1 MLVHILLALL
11 GGYLGLGG
19 LLYFFQDQFLYHPK
33 QQLSA
38 TPGQQGWTYE
48 DVTFQTEDDE
58 VLHGWW
64 IPSSR
69 ERGTLLFLHG
79 NAGNISGRIEVLEPF
94 LQLGLSVLL
103 FDYRGYGRS
112 TGTPSEEG
120 LYQDAEAA
128 WHYLTRA
135 QGRDPSRVVL
145 LGRSLGGGVATWL
158 AGRTQP
164 AALIL
169 ESTFTSVFA
178 MARKRFPLFPVR
190 LLAKSRYDNLR
201 RVAHLEVP
209 LLVIHSPTD
218 EVVPFSHGRR
228 LYEAAALPKS
238 FMEIKGAHHNGFSV
252 TGAAYREGIGSFLAQ
267 YVDQGFSGLRSK

>member
-1 MLVHILLALL
+1 MNIFLVLL
-11 GGYLGLGG
+11 GAYMGLGG
-19 LLYFFQDQFLYHPK
+19 LLYFFQDQFLYHPEK
-33 QQLSA
+33 QLNA
-38 TPGQQGWTYE
+38 TPGQHGWTYE
-48 DVTFQTEDDE
+48 SITFQTKDGE

-64 IPSSR
+64 IPSSV

-79 NAGNISGRIEVLEPF
+79 NAGNISGRIDIVKPF

-103 FDYRGYGRS
+103 FDYRGYGQS

-128 WHYLTRA
+128 WNYLTRT
-135 QGRDPSRVVL
+135 QGRDPGRVVL

-158 AGRTQP
+158 AGRAQP

-169 ESTFTSVFA
+169 ESTFTSVIA
-178 MARKRFPLFPVR
+178 MARKKFPLFPVG
-190 LLAKSRYDNLR
+190 LMAKSRYDNLR

-218 EVVPFSHGRR
+218 EVVPFAHGRR
-228 LYEAAALPKS
+228 LYEAAAFPKS

-252 TGAAYREGIGSFLAQ
+252 TGTAYREGIGGFLAH
-267 YVDQGFSGLRSK
+267 YVDQSFSELRSK